1 LRKKVATI
9 KHECAKADAEAIQ
22 KACNKLPESQRT
34 AVQACFDASKKKDSR
49 GSRYTNQWIYECLL
63 LRIKSRKTYN
73 HLRTHKILALPC
85 LETLSRYIKVIKGT
99 YGFDEKTFDILKKK
113 TASMSSTDVRGEFLH
128 ST

>member
-1 LRKKVATI
+1 LKKKVATI
-9 KHECAKADAEAIQ
+9 KHECAKAEAIQ

-34 AVQACFDASKKKDSR
+34 AVQACFNASKKKDSR
-49 GSRYTNQWIYECLL
+49 GSRYTNQWIYECLF

-85 LETLSRYIKVIKGT
+85 LETLSRYIKVIKG
-99 YGFDEKTFDILKKK
+99 FDEKTFDILKKK